1 VLKRSLRGL
10 VPDRILDR
18 KDKIGFATP
27 EANWLRTLDPWVDEV
42 FESEAARAAG
52 PLRADIARGRWLE
65 MRDGKRPF
73 DPMAWRWLNLIR
85 WTDRFAV
92 ELG

>member
-1 VLKRSLRGL
+1 
-10 VPDRILDR
+10 
-18 KDKIGFATP
+18 
-27 EANWLRTLDPWVDEV
+27 
-42 FESEAARAAG
+42 
-52 PLRADIARGRWLE
+52 